1 MTAWYTSDEFGLAF
15 NRAPN
20 HAEAKVLTQEVAYK
34 NRMSPIEIGDL
45 LNELEEVFEGDW
57 TQYLVYFPEQQS
69 ATLSNY
75 KSITKS
81 VPRSIR
87 VAVKGEYPLY
97 ISDMGVVRSLP
108 DNEKIKY
115 LLLKTRQGWTSE
127 EIHEQI
133 RKDRGIE
140 DVERDEFSCLLLET
154 FSRLDKLMAIAPPD
168 KKDYLK
174 VAREALDEC
183 KTSK

>member
-1 MTAWYTSDEFGLAF
+1 MTAWYTSDEFGIAF

-20 HAEAKVLTQEVAYK
+20 HAEAKALTQEVADK

-57 TQYLVYFPEQQS
+57 TQYLTYFPEQQS

-75 KSITKS
+75 KSITKR

-87 VAVKGEYPLY
+87 DAVKGEYPLY

-108 DNEKIKY
+108 DDEKIKY
-115 LLLKTRQGWTSE
+115 LLLKTHQGWTSE

-133 RKDRGIE
+133 KKDKGIV
-140 DVERDEFSCLLLET
+140 DPPKDEFADLLTSALST
-154 FSRLDKLMAIAPPD
+154 LDELIAIAPDD
-168 KKDYLK
+168 KRDILLAVKESLS
-174 VAREALDEC
+174 EC
-183 KTSK
+183 VK